1 MLSTYSP
8 LAENL
13 LTLQGWTFYGIREKS
28 LGKSSPILGSGEEF
42 AETQLRVCCRDLT
55 GEVLNTGRENF
66 SEGKLIYFIQTEGK
80 GKGEDDLCLA

>member
-1 MLSTYSP
+1 MS
-8 LAENL
+8 NIG
-13 LTLQGWTFYGIREKS
+13 QGWTFYGIREES

>member
-1 MLSTYSP
+1 M
-8 LAENL
+8 
-13 LTLQGWTFYGIREKS
+13 
-28 LGKSSPILGSGEEF
+28 GSGEEF

-80 GKGEDDLCLA
+80 GKGEDDLCLKPLATPRGRQRLSTKKGREKIIIGEA